1 LDYYGQL
8 AAAGFQPAGLQQAV
22 LQQARI
28 QQQAAIQQQAV
39 LQQQTVPTVPS
50 ASLDENSNSFLSM
63 IFNINFLGTIA
74 NRVKYFD
81 KSERVGKFYCALF
94 IFPMSIFL

>member
-22 LQQARI
+22 LQQARV
-28 QQQAAIQQQAV
+28 QQAAIQQQAV
-39 LQQQTVPTVPS
+39 LQQQTVPAVPS

-63 IFNINFLGTIA
+63 IFNNNFL
-74 NRVKYFD
+74 
-81 KSERVGKFYCALF
+81 
-94 IFPMSIFL
+94 